1 MTNRF
6 TIAIGYDVLGQ
17 FIFECVAHA
26 DQDTAIAYIDSMN
39 DGMHRVAVDH
49 VQAKMY
55 CENGHGKPFER
66 TMFPSIY
73 RQIEWLKK
81 FQALWRDSY
90 DYYAISETG
99 FGGLTDLFKDFC
111 TFHKLDDCSSIETII
126 LDLQSQMK

>member
-6 TIAIGYDVLGQ
+6 TIAIGYDNTGQ

-26 DQDTAIAYIDSMN
+26 GQDAAITYIDNMN

-90 DYYAISETG
+90 DYYAISIDG
-99 FGGLTDLFKDFC
+99 FRGLTDLFTDFC
-111 TFHKLDDCSSIETII
+111 KYHGLHDGSSIETII
-126 LDLQSQMK
+126 LDLQNQMQ